1 MLTKARIV
9 RTSRHLR
16 YLNSGTASMS
26 PRHGVAI
33 EILGG
38 QREALLVP
46 RASFVSGARGT
57 R

>member
-1 MLTKARIV
+1 MLTRARVV

-16 YLNSGTASMS
+16 YLNSRTASMS
-26 PRHGVAI
+26 ARHGFAI

-57 R
+57 Q